1 MYSKRQKKH
10 FAISRSFIVLLSA
23 IAGIVFYFAQAN
35 KQDCRH
41 RKCHSLDMT
50 QVAPTK
56 TILTDL
62 PAPSVA
68 IAPEISAPNFINAAQ
83 KATPAVVH
91 ITSKYEAKVMRRGTS
106 PLEDLFKEFLGEGF
120 DLGPREYKTQ
130 PGAAFGS
137 GVIISEDGYIVTN
150 NHVIDKADQVEVTL
164 DDNRRYSAKI
174 VGTDPDT
181 DLALLKI
188 EEKHLSFL
196 SFGDSNK
203 LQVGEWVLAVG
214 NPFNLTSTVT
224 KGIVSAKARRADIG
238 KNVGNGIKIEAFIQ
252 TDAAV
257 NRGNSGGALVN
268 LYGEL
273 VGINTAISTPTG
285 AFAGYSFA
293 IPSSI
298 VQRIIGD
305 LKKYGTVQRAMLG
318 IYPIDVNA
326 DLVEEKKLKR
336 FDGVY
341 VHGFSEH
348 SAAAEAGLKEGDII
362 TAINTTKIK
371 NLAQLHE
378 HLAHYQPGDKVNVCI
393 DRKGKELCIAV
404 TLKSVLNEL
413 KIAHGQ
419 EKIEVEGATFE
430 PLDAP
435 TKQKL
440 GIKSGVQIKLLKAGR
455 WQQAGI
461 KKGFIVVAIDK
472 EPVATLDQLATVL
485 NSKKGG
491 ILIEGIYPNG
501 NKAYYGIGWG
511 DL

>member
-1 MYSKRQKKH
+1 MSYKKQKKNPYI
-10 FAISRSFIVLLSA
+10 ISLVVILCTITLRVYSLATPHTNQPAGKQSA
-23 IAGIVFYFAQAN
+23 INHQ
-35 KQDCRH
+35 
-41 RKCHSLDMT
+41 HS
-50 QVAPTK
+50 
-56 TILTDL
+56 IHLTEL
-62 PAPSVA
+62 AVPSGPATLESPS
-68 IAPEISAPNFINAAQ
+68 FTYAAQ

-91 ITSKYEAKVMRRGTS
+91 ITAKYAAKVIQRGNS
-106 PLEDLFKEFLGEGF
+106 AFEEMFKQFFGEGF
-120 DLGPREYKTQ
+120 EMGPREYKSQ
-130 PGAAFGS
+130 PGESYGS

-150 NHVIDKADQVEVTL
+150 NHVINKADQLEVTL
-164 DDNRRYSAKI
+164 DDNRRYTAKV

-188 EEKHLSFL
+188 EEKKLSFL
-196 SFGDSNK
+196 IFGDSDK
-203 LQVGEWVLAVG
+203 LMVGEWVLAVG

-224 KGIVSAKARRADIG
+224 KGIVSAKARRADAYRL
-238 KNVGNGIKIEAFIQ
+238 GIKIESFIQ

-257 NRGNSGGALVN
+257 NPGNSGGALVN
-268 LYGEL
+268 LQGEL
-273 VGINTAISTPTG
+273 VGINTLITSPTG

-298 VQRIIGD
+298 VQRIISD
-305 LKKYGTVQRAMLG
+305 LKKYGTVQRAILG
-318 IYPIDVNA
+318 IFPLDVNA

-341 VHGFSEH
+341 VNGFSER
-348 SAAAEAGLKEGDII
+348 SAAAEAGLAEGDII
-362 TAINTTKIK
+362 IAINNTRVK

-378 HLAHYQPGDKVNVCI
+378 QLTYYQPGDKVNVLL
-393 DRKGKELCIAV
+393 DRKGKEITIPV
-404 TLKSVLNEL
+404 TLKNALNEI
-413 KIAHGQ
+413 KIVHGQ
-419 EKIEVEGATFE
+419 GSIEVEGATFE
-430 PLDAP
+430 TLDQT

-440 GIKSGVQIKLLKAGR
+440 GLKAGIQIKAIKAGK

-472 EPVATLDQLATVL
+472 EPVETLDKLATIL

-501 NKAYYGIGWG
+501 KKEYYGIGWG

>member
-1 MYSKRQKKH
+1 MAYKKQKRN
-10 FAISRSFIVLLSA
+10 FYIISLVAIMGTITLGLYLLSNSIKTQSISKQSA
-23 IAGIVFYFAQAN
+23 INQPSPIQ
-35 KQDCRH
+35 
-41 RKCHSLDMT
+41 LT
-50 QVAPTK
+50 Q
-56 TILTDL
+56 LTV
-62 PAPSVA
+62 PATATETPSFV
-68 IAPEISAPNFINAAQ
+68 SAAQ

-91 ITSKYEAKVMRRGTS
+91 ITAKYEAKIMRRGTS
-106 PLEDLFKEFLGEGF
+106 PIEELFKDFLGEGF
-120 DLGPREYKTQ
+120 ELGPKEYKTQ
-130 PGAAFGS
+130 PGTAFGS

-150 NHVIDKADQVEVTL
+150 NHVIDKADQIEVTL
-164 DDNRRYSAKI
+164 DDNRRYTAKV

-188 EEKHLSFL
+188 EEKKLSFL
-196 SFGDSNK
+196 LFGDSNK

-224 KGIVSAKARRADIG
+224 KGIVSAKARRADIARSG
-238 KNVGNGIKIEAFIQ
+238 GGIKIEAFIQ

-257 NRGNSGGALVN
+257 NKGNSGGALVN
-268 LYGEL
+268 LQGEL

-298 VQRIIGD
+298 VQRIISD
-305 LKKYGTVQRAMLG
+305 LKKYGTVQRAILG
-318 IYPIDVNA
+318 IFPLDVNA

-341 VHGFSEH
+341 VNGFSER

-362 TAINTTKIK
+362 VAINNTKIK

-378 HLAHYQPGDKVNVCI
+378 QLTHYQPGDKVSVLL
-393 DRKGKELCIAV
+393 DRKGKEITIPV
-404 TLKSVLNEL
+404 TLKNALNEI
-413 KIAHGQ
+413 KIVHGQ
-419 EKIEVEGATFE
+419 DSIEVEGATFG
-430 PLDAP
+430 PLDQAI
-435 TKQKL
+435 KQKL
-440 GIKSGVQIKLLKAGR
+440 GLKAGVQIKVIKPGK

-472 EPVATLDQLATVL
+472 EPTETLDQLATIL

-501 NKAYYGIGWG
+501 TKAYYGIGWG

>member
-1 MYSKRQKKH
+1 
-10 FAISRSFIVLLSA
+10 
-23 IAGIVFYFAQAN
+23 
-35 KQDCRH
+35 
-41 RKCHSLDMT
+41 
-50 QVAPTK
+50 
-56 TILTDL
+56 
-62 PAPSVA
+62 
-68 IAPEISAPNFINAAQ
+68 
-83 KATPAVVH
+83 
-91 ITSKYEAKVMRRGTS
+91 MRRGTS
-106 PLEDLFKEFLGEGF
+106 PFEELFKEFFGEGF
-120 DLGPREYKTQ
+120 EMGPKEYKTQ

-150 NHVIDKADQVEVTL
+150 NHVIDKADQIEVTL
-164 DDNRRYSAKI
+164 DDNRRYTAKL

-188 EEKHLSFL
+188 EEKKLSYL
-196 SFGDSNK
+196 QFGDSDK

-224 KGIVSAKARRADIG
+224 KGIVSAKARRADISKSG
-238 KNVGNGIKIEAFIQ
+238 SGIKIEAFIQ

-268 LYGEL
+268 LKGEL

-298 VQRIIGD
+298 VQRIISD
-305 LKKYGTVQRAMLG
+305 LKKYGTVQRAILG
-318 IYPIDVNA
+318 IYPKDVNA
-326 DLVEEKKLKR
+326 DLAEEKKLKR

-341 VHGFSEH
+341 VAGFTER
-348 SAAAEAGLKEGDII
+348 SAAVEAGLKEGDII
-362 TAINTTKIK
+362 IAINNTRIK

-378 HLAHYQPGDKVNVCI
+378 NLTSYQPGDKVQVTI
-393 DRKGKELCIAV
+393 DRKGKEFIIPV
-404 TLKSVLNEL
+404 TLKNALNEI
-413 KIAHGQ
+413 KIVHGQ
-419 EKIEVEGATFE
+419 GSIEVEGATFE
-430 PLDAP
+430 PLDQA

-440 GIKSGVQIKLLKAGR
+440 GIKGGVQIKMLKPGK

-461 KKGFIVVAIDK
+461 KKGFIVLAIDK
-472 EPVATLDQLATVL
+472 EPIDNLDQLATIL

-491 ILIEGIYPNG
+491 ILIEGMYPNG
-501 NKAYYGIGWG
+501 AKAYYGMGWG

>member
-1 MYSKRQKKH
+1 MTLHRHRQKKH
-10 FAISRSFIVLLSA
+10 IFISLITTFFFLV
-23 IAGIVFYFAQAN
+23 GIGIYQTLTAQV
-35 KQDCRH
+35 KQADNLQPSNH
-41 RKCHSLDMT
+41 QQNT
-50 QVAPTK
+50 QPTPI
-56 TILTDL
+56 TTDTT
-62 PAPSVA
+62 
-68 IAPEISAPNFINAAQ
+68 APNFVYAAQ

-91 ITSKYEAKVMRRGTS
+91 ITAKYEPKIMRRETS
-106 PLEDLFKEFLGEGF
+106 PLEELFKDFLGEGF
-120 DLGPREYKTQ
+120 ELGPKEYKTQ

-150 NHVIDKADQVEVTL
+150 NHVIDKADQIEVTL
-164 DDNRRYSAKI
+164 DDNRRYTAKL
-174 VGTDPDT
+174 VGTDPAT

-188 EEKHLSFL
+188 EQKNLPYL
-196 SFGDSNK
+196 LFGNSDK

-224 KGIVSAKARRADIG
+224 KGIVSAKARRADVYKSG
-238 KNVGNGIKIEAFIQ
+238 SGIKIESFIQ

-268 LYGEL
+268 LNGEL
-273 VGINTAISTPTG
+273 IGINTAISTPTG

-298 VQRIIGD
+298 VQRVISD
-305 LKKYGTVQRAMLG
+305 LKRYGAVQRAILG
-318 IYPIDVNA
+318 IYPKDVNA

-336 FDGVY
+336 FDGIY
-341 VHGFSEH
+341 ITGFSER
-348 SAAAEAGLKEGDII
+348 SAAVEAGLKEGDII
-362 TAINTTKIK
+362 IAINDTKIK

-378 HLAHYQPGDKVNVCI
+378 HLTYYQPGDKVTVLI
-393 DRKGKELCIAV
+393 DRKGKEMKFPV
-404 TLKSVLNEL
+404 TLKSELNEI

-419 EKIEVEGATFE
+419 GVIEVEGATFE
-430 PLDAP
+430 PIDQN

-440 GIKSGVQIKLLKAGR
+440 GIKSGVQIKSIKPGK

-461 KKGFIVVAIDK
+461 KKGFIILNIDK
-472 EPVATLDQLATVL
+472 EPVDSLDQLATLL

-501 NKAYYGIGWG
+501 SKAYYGIGW
-511 DL
+511 